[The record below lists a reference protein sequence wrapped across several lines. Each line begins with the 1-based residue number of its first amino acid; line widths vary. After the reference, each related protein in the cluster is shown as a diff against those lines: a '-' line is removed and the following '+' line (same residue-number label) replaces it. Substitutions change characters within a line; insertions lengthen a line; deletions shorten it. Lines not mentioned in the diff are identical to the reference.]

1 MQKCVS
7 DCSIALSPTSVR
19 RDEAALEMVKD
30 ARRAA
35 DIIDRVRSLY
45 QKGSSQLETI
55 EVNEVI
61 GEMVV
66 ILQQRSESPF
76 GYGPRRSRAKGSPQ

>member
-1 MQKCVS
+1 
-7 DCSIALSPTSVR
+7 
-19 RDEAALEMVKD
+19 MVKD

-66 ILQQRSESPF
+66 ILQNEANRHSVTV
-76 GYGPRRSRAKGSPQ
+76 RADLGGNPLSQLR